1 MGARCRPSTIRRE
14 ITTQWRRTAF
24 VGAAII
30 TIYGAHVATHLI
42 GAVGIN
48 WLAHARHC
56 FNLFLLLFLLLLWHW
71 KSQEAPSLPPC
82 LTPPQTL
89 HQLNLQPFI
98 YLLLI
103 DWCDGRYVRE

>member
-48 WLAHARHC
+48 WLARARHC

-71 KSQEAPSLPPC
+71 KSQEAPSLPPSLPASLLPKRC
-82 LTPPQTL
+82 INLTCNHL
-89 HQLNLQPFI
+89 FI
-98 YLLLI
+98 YYLLTGVMG
-103 DWCDGRYVRE
+103 DM